1 MQVLVTGATSFIG
14 RALIPL
20 LQREGHSVVAWVR
33 SEARARS
40 LHSFAA
46 DGERTVME
54 DRVYYAPPLGMFR
67 LTAGC
72 SQGKRPP
79 ERAKLPSASR
89 PACLTRHGDHAVAAT
104 LLRYGSCTP
113 STRKGELLVLWLL
126 GLVSGYAVGA
136 FHPRPAGDC
145 GRPVPGRV
153 GERPPRRVAAS
164 RRARRRWA
172 GPLGRAAERSLEAAT
187 SRSGCVMSVTF
198 GAQPVAIHL
207 PLREWLGSGQGQLRS
222 HPAAHDRRSDERD
235 HDADAQ
241 GGPPHDVR
249 TSSTSID

>member
-89 PACLTRHGDHAVAAT
+89 PACLTRHGDHAAPAA
-104 LLRYGSCTP
+104 
-113 STRKGELLVLWLL
+113 
-126 GLVSGYAVGA
+126 GLIAGA
-136 FHPRPAGDC
+136 
-145 GRPVPGRV
+145 PGH
-153 GERPPRRVAAS
+153 
-164 RRARRRWA
+164 ARQRGTHLA
-172 GPLGRAAERSLEAAT
+172 GRAEHED
-187 SRSGCVMSVTF
+187 
-198 GAQPVAIHL
+198 VAIDTRQRVHGRIRGL
-207 PLREWLGSGQGQLRS
+207 ALHQIELCLAANHVVKPLQ
-222 HPAAHDRRSDERD
+222 P
-235 HDADAQ
+235 
-241 GGPPHDVR
+241 
-249 TSSTSID
+249 